1 MCSAVSGILTRST
14 TSLTIMELNIM
25 VKFHQVTQRLE
36 TEPSLV
42 EPQPAEIKYSVV
54 WADVST
60 PNAHNYADELFETRD
75 EAIDFVLEDLGLKI
89 LEVQII
95 NKGDPHFE

>member
-1 MCSAVSGILTRST
+1 MCSVVSGILTCSAT
-14 TSLTIMELNIM
+14 TLTNYGANMKPL
-25 VKFHQVTQRLE
+25 T